1 MKVRSAAAPLAEI
14 SAMTPEQVVAFAEAL
29 SRIAAGGGGPKAFAG
44 YLAQQLGVTVLVEDV
59 EWRHLATAGSVSSAP
74 PSVRDLLEDTAAA
87 SRKLY
92 ALRNGASGAALP
104 IFAGETHLGWL
115 AVFGATLSSTA
126 EPAIRLTASAIGVE
140 LARERGG
147 GRSRKRTFW
156 DRLLAHGYHDSIA
169 AKDEATARGIA
180 LADQYVALALETEVS
195 DEATAAAEI
204 STVRAAALDAFHAD
218 KDVGVLERAA
228 TLLLLIPAEREVDV
242 ANIRTA
248 ASLLPRN
255 AARKHS
261 GLTFSG
267 GVGERL
273 PLLSA
278 ARSAEQATNA
288 LVIGRRI
295 LGSGNVCAYDDLGI
309 YPLLL
314 EGGTTQSLRQF
325 AERTLAPLRA
335 YDEKHQTELERTLA
349 LYFSVGEN
357 VKTAAEHLS
366 VHRHTVFYRLRQISE
381 ICGCKLESP
390 HDQLTLRTAL
400 AIDAL
405 NK

>member
-1 MKVRSAAAPLAEI
+1 
-14 SAMTPEQVVAFAEAL
+14 MTPEQVVAFAEAL

-44 YLAQQLGVTVLVEDV
+44 YLAQELGVTVLVEDA
-59 EWRHLATAGSVSSAP
+59 EWRHVATAGSASSAP
-74 PSVRDLLEDTAAA
+74 DSVRELIEEHQLVE
-87 SRKLY
+87 RRLHP
-92 ALRNGASGAALP
+92 LRNGALGAALP
-104 IFAGETHLGWL
+104 IFAGETQLGWL
-115 AVFGATLSSTA
+115 AVFGAKLPRGA
-126 EPAIRLTASAIGVE
+126 EPAIRLTASAIAVE

-156 DRLLAHGYHDSIA
+156 DRLLAGGYHDTIA

-180 LADQYVALALETEVS
+180 LADHYVAVALETEVS
-195 DEATAAAEI
+195 DETSAAAEI
-204 STVRAAALDAFHAD
+204 GDARAAALDAFRSQRD
-218 KDVGVLERAA
+218 IGIVERAA
-228 TLLLLIPAEREVDV
+228 TLLLVIPAEREIDV

-248 ASLLPRN
+248 ASLLPNN

-261 GLTFSG
+261 GLKLSG
-267 GVGERL
+267 GVGEQL

-288 LVIGRRI
+288 MLIGRRI

-314 EGGTTQSLRQF
+314 EGGNTQMLQDF

-335 YDEKHQTELERTLA
+335 YDEKHQTELERTLT
-349 LYFSVGEN
+349 LYFEVGEN
-357 VKTAAEHLS
+357 VKTAAERLS

-405 NK
+405 NN

>member
-1 MKVRSAAAPLAEI
+1 
-14 SAMTPEQVVAFAEAL
+14 MTPEQVVAFAEAL

-44 YLAQQLGVTVLVEDV
+44 HLAQELGVTVLVEDA
-59 EWRHLATAGSVSSAP
+59 EWRHIATAGSVSSAP
-74 PSVRDLLEDTAAA
+74 HSVRDLVDAHQPA
-87 SRKLY
+87 SRKLH
-92 ALRNGASGAALP
+92 ALRNGALGAALP
-104 IFAGETHLGWL
+104 IFAGENQFGWL
-115 AVFGATLSSTA
+115 AVFGPKLSDEA

-156 DRLLAHGYHDSIA
+156 DRLLSRGYHDSIA
-169 AKDEATARGIA
+169 AKDEAMARGIN
-180 LADQYVALALETEVS
+180 LADQYVGVALETEVS
-195 DEATAAAEI
+195 DEANAAAEI
-204 STVRAAALDAFHAD
+204 TDVRAAALDAFRAEH
-218 KDVGVLERAA
+218 DVGVVERAA
-228 TLLLLIPAEREVDV
+228 TLLLVIPAEREVDV

-255 AARKHS
+255 TVRKHP
-261 GLTFSG
+261 GVKLSG
-267 GVGERL
+267 GVGEQL

-278 ARSAEQATNA
+278 ARSTEQATNA
-288 LVIGRRI
+288 MLIGRKI

-314 EGGTTQSLRQF
+314 EGGNTQMLQQF
-325 AERTLAPLRA
+325 AERTLSPLRA

-349 LYFSVGEN
+349 LYFEVGEN
-357 VKTAAEHLS
+357 VKTAAERLS

-405 NK
+405 GK